1 MNAEERE
8 RLVEEREF
16 LLASLDDL
24 ERERAA
30 GDVDESDYA
39 SLHDSYVARAAAI
52 IRRLDAGP
60 SSADATP
67 KPSSDRRRS
76 VRVFAWATVV
86 IVVAAVAG
94 VLVARQAGERL
105 PGQGMTG
112 GSSDGSVSSLLVQAR
127 SIGMADTTK
136 ALELYSQVLALEPDN
151 VEALTYFGWF
161 TVLSATSDQT
171 SDDSVVRER
180 FQSGLLLIRQ
190 ATVTDPDYPDAHCFL
205 GISFYRFLQDAQA
218 AQPEVQACLESNPP
232 AEVKSL
238 VEGLASS
245 IADELAGS

>member
-1 MNAEERE
+1 MNADERD

-16 LLASLDDL
+16 LLNSLDDL

-30 GDVDESDYA
+30 GDVDDADYK
-39 SLHDSYVARAAAI
+39 SLRDSYVARAAAI
-52 IRRLDAGP
+52 IRRLEERDEVPVAQEGNALRTRP
-60 SSADATP
+60 TRAIVWSAL
-67 KPSSDRRRS
+67 
-76 VRVFAWATVV
+76 VL
-86 IVVAAVAG
+86 VVAALAG
-94 VLVARQAGERL
+94 LLVARQSGERL

-127 SIGMADTTK
+127 SVGMADTPK
-136 ALELYSQVLALEPDN
+136 ALDLYSQVLAIEPDN

-171 SDDSVVRER
+171 SEDAVVRER

-190 ATVTDPDYPDAHCFL
+190 ATVSDPTYPDAHCFL
-205 GISFYRFLQDAQA
+205 GISFYRFLQDAEA
-218 AQPEVQACLESNPP
+218 AQPEVRACLDSNPP

-238 VEGLASS
+238 VEGLAAS
-245 IADELAGS
+245 IDAELAGS

>member
-1 MNAEERE
+1 MEPDERA
-8 RLVEEREF
+8 RLVEERDF

-30 GDVDESDYA
+30 GDVDDADYA
-39 SLHDSYVARAAAI
+39 SLRDSYVARAAAI
-52 IRRLDAGP
+52 IRAIDGDAVAAEPP
-60 SSADATP
+60 SS
-67 KPSSDRRRS
+67 PSRRRRS
-76 VRVFAWATVV
+76 SRIAVWTAVV
-86 IVVAAVAG
+86 LVVAAGAG

-112 GSSDGSVSSLLVQAR
+112 GGNDGSVSSLLVEAR
-127 SIGMADTTK
+127 STGMADTAR
-136 ALELYSQVLALEPDN
+136 ALELYSQVLAIEPDN

-171 SDDSVVRER
+171 SEDAVVRER

-190 ATVTDPDYPDAHCFL
+190 ATVTDPTYPDAHCFL
-205 GISFYRFLQDAQA
+205 GISFYRFLQDAEA
-218 AQPEVQACLESNPP
+218 AEPEVRACLDSDPP

-238 VEGLASS
+238 VEGLAKS
-245 IADELAGS
+245 IADELADS

>member
-1 MNAEERE
+1 MDPDERDRLIEERD
-8 RLVEEREF
+8 F
-16 LLASLDDL
+16 LLSSLDDL

-30 GDVDESDYA
+30 GDVDEADYV
-39 SLHDSYVARAAAI
+39 SLRDSYVARAASI
-52 IRRLDAGP
+52 IRMLDGDAAVAQP
-60 SSADATP
+60 SSP
-67 KPSSDRRRS
+67 KNPRRRS
-76 VRVFAWATVV
+76 TRIAVWTALVL
-86 IVVAAVAG
+86 VVAAGAG

-112 GSSDGSVSSLLVQAR
+112 GGNDGSVSSLLVEAR
-127 SIGMADTTK
+127 STGMANTAR
-136 ALELYSQVLALEPDN
+136 ALELYSQVLAVEPDN

-171 SDDSVVRER
+171 SEDSVVRER

-190 ATVTDPDYPDAHCFL
+190 AAVTDPTYPDAHCFL
-205 GISFYRFLQDAQA
+205 GISFYRFLQDAEA

-238 VEGLASS
+238 VEGLAAS
-245 IADELAGS
+245 IADELDGS

>member
-1 MNAEERE
+1 MNADERD

-16 LLASLDDL
+16 LLTSLDDL

-30 GDVDESDYA
+30 GDVDDADYK
-39 SLHDSYVARAAAI
+39 SLRDSYVARAAAI
-52 IRRLDAGP
+52 IRRLEERDEVLVAQEGKAP
-60 SSADATP
+60 RTRPTRAIVWSAL
-67 KPSSDRRRS
+67 
-76 VRVFAWATVV
+76 VL
-86 IVVAAVAG
+86 VVAALAG
-94 VLVARQAGERL
+94 LLVARQSGERL

-127 SIGMADTTK
+127 SVGMADTPK
-136 ALELYSQVLALEPDN
+136 ALDLYSQVLAIEPDN

-171 SDDSVVRER
+171 SEDAVVRER

-190 ATVTDPDYPDAHCFL
+190 ATVSDPTYPDAHCFL
-205 GISFYRFLQDAQA
+205 GISFYRFLQDAEA
-218 AQPEVQACLESNPP
+218 AQPEVQACLDSNPP

-238 VEGLASS
+238 VEGLAAS
-245 IADELAGS
+245 IDAELAGP

>member
-1 MNAEERE
+1 MNADERG

-16 LLASLDDL
+16 LLTSLDDL

-30 GDVDESDYA
+30 GDVDDADYKT
-39 SLHDSYVARAAAI
+39 LRDSYVARAAAI
-52 IRRLDAGP
+52 IRRLEERDEVPVAQEGNALRTRP
-60 SSADATP
+60 TRAIVWSAL
-67 KPSSDRRRS
+67 
-76 VRVFAWATVV
+76 VL
-86 IVVAAVAG
+86 VVAALAG
-94 VLVARQAGERL
+94 LFVARQSGERL

-127 SIGMADTTK
+127 SVGMADTPK
-136 ALELYSQVLALEPDN
+136 ALDLYSQVLAIEPDN

-171 SDDSVVRER
+171 SEDAVVRER

-190 ATVTDPDYPDAHCFL
+190 ATVSDPTYPDAHCFL
-205 GISFYRFLQDAQA
+205 GISFYRFLQDAEA
-218 AQPEVQACLESNPP
+218 AQPEVRACLDSNPP

-238 VEGLASS
+238 VEGLAAS
-245 IADELAGS
+245 IDAELAGS

>member
-1 MNAEERE
+1 MNAEERD

-16 LLASLDDL
+16 LLTSLDDL

-30 GDVDESDYA
+30 GDVDDADYKA
-39 SLHDSYVARAAAI
+39 LRDSYVARAAAI
-52 IRRLDAGP
+52 IRRLEDGDDAALASEKKSP
-60 SSADATP
+60 RPRPTRAIVWTAL
-67 KPSSDRRRS
+67 
-76 VRVFAWATVV
+76 VL
-86 IVVAAVAG
+86 VVAALAG
-94 VLVARQAGERL
+94 LLVARQSGERL

-127 SIGMADTTK
+127 SVGMADTPK
-136 ALELYSQVLALEPDN
+136 ALDLYSQVLALEPDN

-171 SDDSVVRER
+171 SEDAVVRER

-190 ATVTDPDYPDAHCFL
+190 ATVTDPTYPDAHCFL
-205 GISFYRFLQDAQA
+205 GISFYRFLQDAEA
-218 AQPEVQACLESNPP
+218 AQPEVKACLDSNPP

-238 VEGLASS
+238 VEGLAAS
-245 IADELAGS
+245 IDAELAGS

>member
-1 MNAEERE
+1 MNADERG

-16 LLASLDDL
+16 LLTSLDDL

-30 GDVDESDYA
+30 GDVDDADYKT
-39 SLHDSYVARAAAI
+39 LRDSYVARAAAI
-52 IRRLDAGP
+52 IRRLEERDEVPVAQEEKAP
-60 SSADATP
+60 RTRPTRAIAWSAL
-67 KPSSDRRRS
+67 
-76 VRVFAWATVV
+76 VL
-86 IVVAAVAG
+86 VVAALAG
-94 VLVARQAGERL
+94 LFVARQSGERL

-127 SIGMADTTK
+127 SVGMADTPK
-136 ALELYSQVLALEPDN
+136 ALDLYSQVLAIEPDN

-171 SDDSVVRER
+171 SEDAVVRER

-190 ATVTDPDYPDAHCFL
+190 ATVSDPTYPDAHCFL
-205 GISFYRFLQDAQA
+205 GISFYRFLQDAEA
-218 AQPEVQACLESNPP
+218 AQPEVQACLDSNPP

-238 VEGLASS
+238 VEGLAAS
-245 IADELAGS
+245 IDAELAGS

>member
-1 MNAEERE
+1 MEPDERDRLIEERD
-8 RLVEEREF
+8 F
-16 LLASLDDL
+16 LLSSLDDL

-30 GDVDESDYA
+30 GDVDDADYVA
-39 SLHDSYVARAAAI
+39 LRDSYVARAAVI
-52 IRRLDAGP
+52 IRAIDGDGP
-60 SSADATP
+60 AAETP
-67 KPSSDRRRS
+67 SGKIPRRRS
-76 VRVFAWATVV
+76 TRIAAWTAVAL
-86 IVVAAVAG
+86 VVAAGAG

-105 PGQGMTG
+105 PGEGMTG
-112 GSSDGSVSSLLVQAR
+112 GGNDGSVSSLLVEAR
-127 SIGMADTTK
+127 ATGMADTAR
-136 ALELYSQVLALEPDN
+136 ALDLYSQVLAVEPDN

-171 SDDSVVRER
+171 SEDAVVRER

-190 ATVTDPDYPDAHCFL
+190 ATVTDPTYPDAHCFL
-205 GISFYRFLQDAQA
+205 GISFYRFLQDAEA

-238 VEGLASS
+238 VEGLAAS

>member
-1 MNAEERE
+1 MNADERD

-16 LLASLDDL
+16 LLTSLDDL

-30 GDVDESDYA
+30 GDVDDADYKA
-39 SLHDSYVARAAAI
+39 LRDSYVARAAAI
-52 IRRLDAGP
+52 IRRLEDRDDAEGA
-60 SSADATP
+60 SDK
-67 KPSSDRRRS
+67 KPSRPRPTRAI
-76 VRVFAWATVV
+76 VWTALVL
-86 IVVAAVAG
+86 VVAALAG
-94 VLVARQAGERL
+94 LLVARQSGERL

-127 SIGMADTTK
+127 SVGMADTPK
-136 ALELYSQVLALEPDN
+136 ALDLYSQVLALEPDN

-171 SDDSVVRER
+171 SEDAVVRER

-190 ATVTDPDYPDAHCFL
+190 ATVTDPTYPDAHCFL
-205 GISFYRFLQDAQA
+205 GISFYRFLQDAEA
-218 AQPEVQACLESNPP
+218 AQPEVQTCLDSNPP

-238 VEGLASS
+238 VEGLAAS
-245 IADELAGS
+245 IDAELAGS

>member
-1 MNAEERE
+1 MNADERD

-16 LLASLDDL
+16 LLNSLDDL

-30 GDVDESDYA
+30 GDVDDADYK
-39 SLHDSYVARAAAI
+39 SLRDSYVARAAAI
-52 IRRLDAGP
+52 IRRLEERDEVPVAQEGNALRTRP
-60 SSADATP
+60 TRAIVWSAL
-67 KPSSDRRRS
+67 
-76 VRVFAWATVV
+76 VL
-86 IVVAAVAG
+86 VVAALAG
-94 VLVARQAGERL
+94 LFVARQSGERL

-127 SIGMADTTK
+127 SVGMADTPK
-136 ALELYSQVLALEPDN
+136 ALDLYSQVLAIEPDN

-171 SDDSVVRER
+171 SEDAVVRER

-190 ATVTDPDYPDAHCFL
+190 ATVSDPTYPDAHCFL
-205 GISFYRFLQDAQA
+205 GISFYRFLQDAEA
-218 AQPEVQACLESNPP
+218 AQPEVRACLDSNPP

-238 VEGLASS
+238 VEGLAAS
-245 IADELAGS
+245 IDAELAGS